1 MVVGQYFR
9 NIIKRLKQIKKMI
22 AIIISNLI
30 VILISTIY
38 IVGKLNRLN
47 KKESNLKNK
56 IVELEIKNMKL
67 GNEVSKSHHNSRIN
81 TLIKHYSNN

>member
-1 MVVGQYFR
+1 
-9 NIIKRLKQIKKMI
+9 MI

-67 GNEVSKSHHNSRIN
+67 ENKVSKSHHNSQIN